1 MKYYLGIDLGGTN
14 IATGVIQEDYTMLAK
29 HSVPTA
35 YPRSA
40 EAIVEDM
47 ALAGRAVL
55 EKAGLTEKDIEYVG
69 VGVPSTVNQF
79 NHRVVFANNL
89 NWRDYDMIAEFQ
101 KNWDIPV
108 FLGNDADAA
117 ALGEV
122 MACIGREYENAMMIT
137 LGTGLGGGIILNN
150 RLFTGG
156 DGLGCEPGH
165 TIIVAD
171 GQQCTCGK
179 KGCLEAYASVTAL
192 VRDTIRA
199 MGDYPD
205 SIMRDMTGN
214 DITKVTGRTAFD
226 AAKKGDVAGQEVV
239 KNFIHYLAVGIGSMA
254 TLLRPQ
260 AVILG
265 GGVCNEGENLFKPL
279 REEVSKLV
287 YAGDIMGSP
296 KLVKAT
302 LGNDAGIIGAA
313 LLGAQ
318 DKL

>member
-287 YAGDIMGSP
+287 YAGDIIGSP

>member
-1 MKYYLGIDLGGTN
+1 MKHYLGIDLGGTN
-14 IATGVIQEDYTMLAK
+14 IATGVIDENYNMIAK
-29 HSVPTA
+29 HNVPTA
-35 YPRSA
+35 YPRPA
-40 EAIVEDM
+40 EAIVKDM
-47 ALAGRAVL
+47 ALAGRAAL
-55 EKAGLTEKDIEYVG
+55 EKAGLSEKDIEYVG

-79 NHRVVFANNL
+79 NHHVVFANNL
-89 NWRDYDMIAEFQ
+89 NWRDYDMIAEFR
-101 KNWDIPV
+101 KTWDIPV
-108 FLGNDADAA
+108 HLANDADSA

-122 MACIGREYENAMMIT
+122 LAGIGKEYQNALMIT
-137 LGTGLGGGIILNN
+137 LGTGLGGGIILNH

-171 GQQCTCGK
+171 GEPCTCGK
-179 KGCLEAYASVTAL
+179 RGCLEAYASVTAL

-199 MGDYPD
+199 MGEYPD
-205 SIMRDMTGN
+205 SIMREMTGN
-214 DITKVTGRTAFD
+214 DIAKVNGRTAFD
-226 AAKKGDVAGQEVV
+226 AAKQGDPAGQKVV
-239 KNFIHYLAVGIGSMA
+239 NSFIHHLAVGIGSMA

-265 GGVCNEGENLFKPL
+265 GGVCNEGEYLFAPL
-279 REEVSKLV
+279 REEVAKLV
-287 YAGDIMGSP
+287 YAGDIIGAP
-296 KLVKAT
+296 KIVKAT

>member
-14 IATGVIQEDYTMLAK
+14 IATGIIKEDYTMVAK

-40 EAIVEDM
+40 EAIVRDM
-47 ALAGRAVL
+47 ALAGKAVL
-55 EKAGLTEKDIEYVG
+55 EKAGLTESDIEYVG

-89 NWRDYDMIAEFQ
+89 NWKDYDMITEFR

-108 FLGNDADAA
+108 YLGNDADAA

-122 MACIGREYENAMMIT
+122 LAGIGRDYQNALMIT
-137 LGTGLGGGIILNN
+137 LGTGVGGGIIFNN

-171 GQQCTCGK
+171 GEQCTCGK

-192 VRDTIRA
+192 IRDTIRA
-199 MGDYPD
+199 MGNYPD
-205 SIMRDMTGN
+205 SIMREMTGN
-214 DITKVTGRTAFD
+214 DISKVNGRTAFD
-226 AAKKGDVAGQEVV
+226 AAKKGDKAGQEVV
-239 KNFIHYLAVGIGSMA
+239 KKYIHYLAVGISSMS

-265 GGVCNEGENLFKPL
+265 GGVANEGEALFKPL
-279 REEVSKLV
+279 REEFFSMV
-287 YAGDIMGSP
+287 YGSDIIGGP